1 MLITQSFKNLDP
13 EAFEMWTTVVESL
26 ESLRI
31 CLRVIR
37 PHIVVGG
44 LLGYSLGAL
53 LALVRG
59 GRLDPVALAL
69 GYLVVLF
76 GDLSTHFSNDYYDV
90 DLDRGARRKALGSS
104 YALVEH
110 PEARPLAGAV
120 AVALTAASLL
130 AAASLV
136 LLGSHPSL
144 LAIVAVTNLLGW
156 LYSAPPVHLN
166 ARCLGEA
173 TIALG
178 TGFVIP
184 AVGYIVA
191 RGAIDWAFLSLSAPL
206 VLYGLVLSLSLELPD
221 LEADREGGRTNLVV
235 VLGRRSVAL
244 LILVLAIIATAL
256 FALVGEV
263 GLGPPWLSP
272 LLSVIP
278 LAAGLNTLLS
288 RFMAHA
294 EADRISVLNISALS
308 LFLVALDAYLLL
320 NLLQPRAA

>member
-1 MLITQSFKNLDP
+1 
-13 EAFEMWTTVVESL
+13 MWTTVVEGL

-44 LLGYSLGAL
+44 LLGYSLGVL

-59 GRLDPVALAL
+59 GRLNPTVLTL
-69 GYLVVLF
+69 GYAVVLF

-104 YALVEH
+104 YVLVEH
-110 PEARPLAGAV
+110 PEARALAGAL
-120 AVALTAASLL
+120 AVALTAASFL

-136 LLGSHPSL
+136 LLGSPPSL

-166 ARCLGEA
+166 AWGLGEV

-191 RGAIDWAFLSLSAPL
+191 RGAIDQAFLNLSVPL
-206 VLYGLVLSLSLELPD
+206 VLYGLILSLSLELPD
-221 LEADREGGRTNLVV
+221 LEADREGGRINLVV
-235 VLGRRSVAL
+235 MLGRRPASL
-244 LILVLAIIATAL
+244 LIL
-256 FALVGEV
+256 
-263 GLGPPWLSP
+263 
-272 LLSVIP
+272 LLSVIATAIFTQVRVVDTSPPWVLP
-278 LAAGLNTLLS
+278 LLSAAPLVASLNTMRRRS
-288 RFMAHA
+288 DSHA
-294 EADRISVLNISALS
+294 EADRVSILNISALS
-308 LFLVALDAYLLL
+308 LFLAALDAHLLL
-320 NLLQPRAA
+320 SLL

>member
-1 MLITQSFKNLDP
+1 
-13 EAFEMWTTVVESL
+13 MWTVVVENV

-44 LLGYSLGAL
+44 LLGYCLGVL

-59 GRLDPVALAL
+59 GRLDPAALAL
-69 GYLVVLF
+69 GYAVVLF

-104 YALVEH
+104 YVLVEH
-110 PEARPLAGAV
+110 PEARALAGAL
-120 AVALTAASLL
+120 AVALTAASFLT
-130 AAASLV
+130 AVSLV
-136 LLGSHPSL
+136 LLGSPPSL

-166 ARCLGEA
+166 ARGLGEV

-184 AVGYIVA
+184 ALGYIVA
-191 RGAIDWAFLSLSAPL
+191 QGGIDQAFLNLSAPL
-206 VLYGLVLSLSLELPD
+206 VLYGLILSLSLELPD

-235 VLGRRSVAL
+235 MLGRRPTSL
-244 LILVLAIIATAL
+244 LVLLLSAAATTI
-256 FALVGEV
+256 FTLVRV
-263 GLGPPWLSP
+263 IDIGPPWMLP
-272 LLSVIP
+272 LLSAAP
-278 LAAGLNTLLS
+278 LMASLNTLRRS
-288 RFMAHA
+288 SDSHA
-294 EADRISVLNISALS
+294 EADRVSILNISALS
-308 LFLVALDAYLLL
+308 LFLVTLDAHLLL
-320 NLLQPRAA
+320 SLL